1 MALMGDIKIEQQKL
15 ALRMKNS
22 GKLPNASRVG
32 PDEANPTSLCDTF
45 D

>member
-1 MALMGDIKIEQQKL
+1 MALMGDIKIKQQKL
-15 ALRMKNS
+15 PLGIKNS
-22 GKLPNASRVG
+22 GKLPDASRVG